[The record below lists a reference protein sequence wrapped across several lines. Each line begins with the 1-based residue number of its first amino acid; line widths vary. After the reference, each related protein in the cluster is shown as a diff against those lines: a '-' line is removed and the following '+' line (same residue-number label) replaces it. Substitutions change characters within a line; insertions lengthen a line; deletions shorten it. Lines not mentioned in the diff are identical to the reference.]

1 MQEKQTDE
9 AKEAGTGLAG
19 TGGDQVEVG
28 GRGPG
33 VTRRLSRSE

>member
-19 TGGDQVEVG
+19 TGGDQV
-28 GRGPG
+28 
-33 VTRRLSRSE
+33 LIWIILASIKLH